1 MNQPPSRPT
10 LRKALIMSTP
20 ADNLNQ
26 WSPRRNELAALMQK
40 FADQLAPDLP
50 RASTLRALIAALRSF
65 GTAQLDFFLKGF
77 ATSGRLTPS
86 HHLYSPTYAL
96 DVTVNQI
103 GYDLDLLLRAS
114 HQRTLWPD
122 LLAGADQVA
131 MAALQPAIQHD
142 LTRPATVLTYLQKS
156 PSIRLTPYAPV
167 ALVGLPFHATG
178 RTQEIVTIVHEV
190 GHYVAA
196 RRDPRPGASQPT
208 WSQLT
213 RNGSLLGLRR
223 QLGAIAPARMAD
235 LWLDG
240 WRDEIFADVYTC
252 IVGGPK
258 TGTTLL
264 DLLRGLPATRWL
276 DDDGEHPLPILRPA
290 IYAATLRQ
298 MATIVGPDTDVA
310 CDLCRAAK
318 ELDTTANAWQ
328 MQLPDWVTF
337 ASRRGPR
344 IDLGAARAFIAEE
357 VKTLLQDD
365 LKPLCPTNGAAGELW
380 PLLEAAAVLATLDL
394 GAAAPELIA
403 TEDQSHIGWADSA
416 APWQAGATGLGNIPW
431 EQARDELLAHAPGDN
446 KAAELAKEGW
456 DPWWLGVLSAGA
468 WTTEGPGPG
477 NPMPGG

>member
-1 MNQPPSRPT
+1 MP
-10 LRKALIMSTP
+10 AP

-26 WSPRRNELAALMQK
+26 WTPPRNRIDGLLAELARQVDPAL
-40 FADQLAPDLP
+40 ADTP
-50 RASTLRALIAALRSF
+50 RGPTLHALLVALRRF
-65 GTAQLDFFLKGF
+65 GANQLDFFLKGF
-77 ATSGRLTPS
+77 GPNGGLDP

-114 HQRTLWPD
+114 HQRTLWPS

-167 ALVGLPFHATG
+167 ALVALPYGATG
-178 RTQEIVTIVHEV
+178 RVQEMATVIHEV
-190 GHYVAA
+190 GHYVADRWKEAQPDDNTLYRLRIA
-196 RRDPRPGASQPT
+196 RHGAIY
-208 WSQLT
+208 
-213 RNGSLLGLRR
+213 GLR
-223 QLGAIAPARMAD
+223 QLLGAIGPAEMSD

-258 TGTTLL
+258 TGATLL

-310 CDLCRAAK
+310 CDLCNAAAQ
-318 ELDTTANAWQ
+318 LDATASAWQ

-357 VKTLLQDD
+357 VKTLLQDG

-394 GAAAPELIA
+394 GAAAPELVA
-403 TEDQSHIGWADSA
+403 TDQSQIGWADSA
-416 APWQAGATGLGNIPW
+416 APWQAGSTGLGDIPW
-431 EQARDELLAHAPGDN
+431 EQARDELLANAPGD
-446 KAAELAKEGW
+446 KAAELATEGW

>member
-1 MNQPPSRPT
+1 MKWATTSLRDRWQKAQPD
-10 LRKALIMSTP
+10 
-20 ADNLNQ
+20 DNMVRE
-26 WSPRRNELAALMQK
+26 W
-40 FADQLAPDLP
+40 
-50 RASTLRALIAALRSF
+50 
-65 GTAQLDFFLKGF
+65 
-77 ATSGRLTPS
+77 
-86 HHLYSPTYAL
+86 
-96 DVTVNQI
+96 
-103 GYDLDLLLRAS
+103 
-114 HQRTLWPD
+114 
-122 LLAGADQVA
+122 LLAHHG
-131 MAALQPAIQHD
+131 
-142 LTRPATVLTYLQKS
+142 VL
-156 PSIRLTPYAPV
+156 I
-167 ALVGLPFHATG
+167 
-178 RTQEIVTIVHEV
+178 
-190 GHYVAA
+190 
-196 RRDPRPGASQPT
+196 
-208 WSQLT
+208 
-213 RNGSLLGLRR
+213 GSRVLLG
-223 QLGAIAPARMAD
+223 ATAPAEMSD

-416 APWQAGATGLGNIPW
+416 APWQAGATGLGDIPW